1 MKGTESMELFNKGQ
15 KGSNDGKEAWENIL
29 GERRHSIILIEVVIT
44 QVVYI
49 CQDLKWL
56 HFVLYCN

>member
-15 KGSNDGKEAWENIL
+15 KGSNDDKEAWENIL

-44 QVVYI
+44 QVYT
-49 CQDLKWL
+49 
-56 HFVLYCN
+56 FVKT